1 MRTTRQ
7 LRYYERSVVW
17 LYNHDRSHM
26 ERDHLPPIREAP
38 DEIETL
44 ALDLIEV
51 RSYVG
56 GLVKSF
62 ARKAA

>member
-1 MRTTRQ
+1 
-7 LRYYERSVVW
+7 
-17 LYNHDRSHM
+17 M
-26 ERDHLPPIREAP
+26 ERDHLPPIRELPEDVDA
-38 DEIETL
+38 I
-44 ALDLIEV
+44 ALDELEV